1 MSNLF
6 DEISKLNT
14 EQVNPNSINID
25 IADTAEILT
34 IINDED
40 RLVAEKVNNEIPNI
54 SIAVDEIYNRISRG
68 GRLFYFGAGTSGR
81 LGILDAAECPPTFG
95 TDPEII
101 QGIMAGGKD
110 AVFKAKEGAEDS
122 FDDGKAQIN
131 LLELTKNDIVF
142 GIAASG
148 RTPFVRGVIKQA
160 MTEGIYTIFLNTI
173 GHKQTNELG
182 LKADCIISVEVGP
195 EVIMGSTR
203 MKSGT
208 AQKLVLNMISTAVM
222 IKMGKTYNN
231 IMVDLQMTN
240 AKLKE
245 RAKKTIMMICKID
258 YDSATALLE
267 SSNFHVKSAIV
278 IHEKKC
284 TLQEAKSLLDKNNGF
299 VKKAISE

>member
-14 EQVNPNSINID
+14 EQINPNSINID
-25 IADTAEILT
+25 IASTSEILE
-34 IINDED
+34 IINKED
-40 RLVAEKVNNEIPNI
+40 KSVAEKVYAELANI
-54 SIAVDEIYNRISRG
+54 TIATDEIYKRLSSG

-81 LGILDAAECPPTFG
+81 LGIVDAAECPPTFG
-95 TDPEII
+95 TNPEMI

-122 FDDGKAQIN
+122 YSDGQNEIERLNITQK
-131 LLELTKNDIVF
+131 DVVF

-148 RTPFVRGVIKQA
+148 RTPFVRGAVDKA
-160 MTEGIYTIFLNTI
+160 KEKNIYTIFLNTI
-173 GHKQTNELG
+173 GQKQSSELNIN
-182 LKADCIISVEVGP
+182 ADCIISVEVGA

-222 IKMGKTYNN
+222 VKMGKTYNN

-245 RAKKTIMMICKID
+245 RAKKTIMIICNID
-258 YDSATALLE
+258 YNSASQILE
-267 SSNFHVKSAIV
+267 ESNYHVKSAI
-278 IHEKKC
+278 IMQKKNC
-284 TLQEAKSLLDKNNGF
+284 SFSDAQKLLERNNGF
-299 VKKAISE
+299 VKKALLE

>member
-1 MSNLF
+1 MNSLF
-6 DEISKLNT
+6 EEISKLNT

-25 IADTAEILT
+25 IANTSEILT
-34 IINDED
+34 IINNED
-40 RLVAEKVNNEIPNI
+40 RIVADRVQTELPNI
-54 SIAVDEIYNRISRG
+54 TIAVDEIHKRLKIG

-95 TDPEII
+95 TNPEMI
-101 QGIMAGGKD
+101 QGIMAGGLD
-110 AVFKAKEGAEDS
+110 AVFKAQEGAEDS
-122 FDDGKAQIN
+122 YQNGQEQIE
-131 LLELTKNDIVF
+131 LLEINNNDIVF

-148 RTPFVRGVIKQA
+148 RTPFVRGVIDEA
-160 MTEGIYTIFLNTI
+160 MKCNIYTIFLNTI
-173 GHKQTNELG
+173 GHKQVAELG
-182 LKADCIISVEVGP
+182 LNADCIISVEVGP

-222 IKMGKTYNN
+222 VKMGKTYNN

-245 RAKKTIMMICKID
+245 RAKKTIMLICNINYND
-258 YDSATALLE
+258 ATLILE
-267 SSNFHVKSAIV
+267 KSNYHVKSAIV
-278 IHEKKC
+278 MFNKNC
-284 TLQEAKSLLDKNNGF
+284 TLADAKSLLEKNNGF

>member
-1 MSNLF
+1 MNSLF
-6 DEISKLNT
+6 EEISKLNT

-25 IADTAEILT
+25 IANTSEILT
-34 IINDED
+34 IISNED
-40 RLVAEKVNNEIPNI
+40 RIVADKVRNELPNI
-54 SIAVDEIYNRISRG
+54 TIAVDEIHKRLNLG

-95 TDPEII
+95 TNPDMI
-101 QGIMAGGKD
+101 QGIMAGGRE

-122 FDDGKAQIN
+122 YQDGAEQIS
-131 LLELTKNDIVF
+131 LLKLSSNDVVF

-148 RTPFVRGVIKQA
+148 RTPFVRGVIDEAIKNN
-160 MTEGIYTIFLNTI
+160 IYSIFLNTI
-173 GHKQTNELG
+173 GHNQTGDLG
-182 LKADCIISVEVGP
+182 IKADCIISVEVGP

-222 IKMGKTYNN
+222 VKMGKTYNN

-245 RAKKTIMMICKID
+245 RAKKTIMLICEID
-258 YDSATALLE
+258 YTSATKLLE
-267 SSNFHVKSAIV
+267 QSNYHVKSAIV
-278 IHEKKC
+278 MKKRNC
-284 TLQEAKSLLDKNNGF
+284 TYSEAKSLLNKSNGF
-299 VKKAISE
+299 VKKAISV

>member
-1 MSNLF
+1 MSKLF
-6 DEISKLNT
+6 EEISKLNT
-14 EQVNPNSINID
+14 EQINPNSINID
-25 IADTAEILT
+25 ISSTEDILK
-34 IINDED
+34 IINKEDKTVAQKVEDEI
-40 RLVAEKVNNEIPNI
+40 KNI
-54 SIAVDEIYNRISRG
+54 SIAVDEIHKRIKKG

-95 TDPEII
+95 TDPEMI

-122 FDDGKAQIN
+122 IEDGKAQIN
-131 LLELTKNDIVF
+131 LLDLNKNDIVF

-148 RTPFVRGVIKQA
+148 RTPFVRGVIEQA
-160 MTEGIYTIFLNTI
+160 MADGIYTIFLNTI
-173 GHKQTNELG
+173 GHKQTKELG

-208 AQKLVLNMISTAVM
+208 AQKLVLNMISSAVM

-245 RAKKTIMMICKID
+245 RAKKTVMMICEID
-258 YDSATALLE
+258 YDSASDLLE
-267 SSNFHVKSAIV
+267 RSNYHVKSAI
-278 IHEKKC
+278 IMQKKNC
-284 TLQEAKSLLDKNNGF
+284 TLQEAKALLDQNDGF
-299 VKKAISE
+299 VKKAIIQ